1 MRHRHRTLLVALIV
15 LAIATANVACRKS
28 NRRAACEEIEA
39 ARNALTGPEATQA
52 VATLREHARSRDSFV
67 RTQVVLVAR
76 DVGPELGEPIREQC
90 MDLVG
95 EALTDPSGYVHQA
108 AIHGL
113 GVFGTSAE
121 RYVDTLLTISN
132 TSHYWNVVFA
142 IESLGRVGIG
152 RSDVGNRL
160 TAAITE
166 RYPINPISKDEF
178 PYRFQALLALDSW
191 GDTACPWLAELRII
205 RNAWHERR
213 LAAPPSPA
221 EEQDGPAVW
230 ARDRAQTQFEC
241 LTRLIDKL
249 EKQCDTSDSDTDP
262 HDTNM

>member
-1 MRHRHRTLLVALIV
+1 MGSHGYGEDAPPRVHHASSTSHSIGRTDRLV

-28 NRRAACEEIEA
+28 YRRAACEAIEA

-52 VATLREHARSRDSFV
+52 IATLREHAHSRDSFM

-95 EALTDPSGYVHQA
+95 EALIDPSGYVHQA
-108 AIHGL
+108 AI
-113 GVFGTSAE
+113 
-121 RYVDTLLTISN
+121 
-132 TSHYWNVVFA
+132 
-142 IESLGRVGIG
+142 
-152 RSDVGNRL
+152 
-160 TAAITE
+160 TE
-166 RYPINPISKDEF
+166 RYPIDPISKDEF

-262 HDTNM
+262 HDTSM